1 MLTLRP
7 GEELE
12 LGWVG
17 KGRTEGSRKKDGVS
31 KSPGESRLAWPIS
44 LGEGH
49 RPHVIV
55 LPSPQPLRGKGG
67 TGLAVS
73 VLPTQMHRGTKWQ
86 KKVKDA
92 DAYETLPQRITGL
105 PILQKHRALSK
116 SLLPPV

>member
-1 MLTLRP
+1 MEKTVLTLSP

-17 KGRTEGSRKKDGVS
+17 KGRAEGSRKKDGVS
-31 KSPGESRLAWPIS
+31 KSPGESRLAWPVS

-67 TGLAVS
+67 QGWLS
-73 VLPTQMHRGTKWQ
+73 VCCPLRCTEGPSGR
-86 KKVKDA
+86 KK
-92 DAYETLPQRITGL
+92 
-105 PILQKHRALSK
+105 
-116 SLLPPV
+116 